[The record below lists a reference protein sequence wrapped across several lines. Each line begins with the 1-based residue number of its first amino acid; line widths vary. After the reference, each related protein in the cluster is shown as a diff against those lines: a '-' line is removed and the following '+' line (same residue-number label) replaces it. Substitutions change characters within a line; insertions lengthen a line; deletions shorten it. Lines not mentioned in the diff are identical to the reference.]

1 MERRYNN
8 NRIILIN
15 IILYKIMIPHFGET
29 DISMYYY
36 YLNKAKIYFEFGS
49 GGSTYQ
55 SIARKNIE
63 RVYSVESDIRWF
75 NKVNS
80 QIKSD
85 KLRYILVDLK
95 CKANNWGNPGNECAL
110 ESKLKY
116 SNSLCE
122 LNKEEREKI
131 DLILIDG
138 RFRVACCLKS
148 FSSTKDDC
156 LIIFDDFLNRKHY
169 HVILDYF
176 EIISFT
182 RDRRMVVLK
191 KKNVEGPSLDIIKKY
206 ENICD

>member
-1 MERRYNN
+1 
-8 NRIILIN
+8 
-15 IILYKIMIPHFGET
+15 MIPHFGKT

-36 YLNKAKIYFEFGS
+36 YLNKAKRYFEFGS

-55 SIARKNIE
+55 SIIRNNIE

-75 NKVNS
+75 NKLNS
-80 QIKSD
+80 KIKSD

-95 CKANNWGNPGNECAL
+95 CRPNNWGNPGEDCSL

-116 SNSLCE
+116 SNSLCD
-122 LNKEEREKI
+122 LSQEEREKI

-148 FSSTKDDC
+148 FSATKDDC
-156 LIIFDDFLNRKHY
+156 LIIFDDFLDRKHY
-169 HVILDYF
+169 HVVLDYY
-176 EIISFT
+176 EIIGFT

-191 KKNVEGPSLDIIKKY
+191 KKNCEPPSMDIIKKY
-206 ENICD
+206 EMIYD